1 MSENSE
7 KSGLSANENVKWYVL
22 GGKSKEAILRSIE
35 LNTTDEQID
44 KSEFDD
50 LAGTLGLKFAVARS
64 DTYFG
69 YSAHCPEIYASP
81 LPNENEFYMMC
92 PIGDGR
98 KDGKTSFVPEDA
110 EEISEEKIKDITSI
124 LFSAWGSSLPIIRQ
138 DPVPLQ
144 QDDPQQ
150 DNTPD

>member
-7 KSGLSANENVKWYVL
+7 KSGLNANENVKWYVL

-35 LNTTDEQID
+35 LDTAEENID
-44 KSEFDD
+44 KSEIDA

-92 PIGDGR
+92 PIGSGR
-98 KDGKTSFVPEDA
+98 KDGETSFIPEDA
-110 EEISEEKIKDITSI
+110 EEISEEKIKEITSI
-124 LFSAWGSSLPIIRQ
+124 LFSAWGSSLPITHR
-138 DPVPLQ
+138 DPVPLEQ
-144 QDDPQQ
+144 NDPQQ

>member
-7 KSGLSANENVKWYVL
+7 KSGLNANENVKWYVL

-35 LNTTDEQID
+35 LNTTDEKID
-44 KSEFDD
+44 KSEFDG

-64 DTYFG
+64 DACFG

-98 KDGKTSFVPEDA
+98 KDGETSFIPEDA
-110 EEISEEKIKDITSI
+110 EEISEEKIKEITSI
-124 LFSAWGSSLPIIRQ
+124 LFSAWGSSLPILRQ
-138 DPVPLQ
+138 APVPLQ
-144 QDDPQQ
+144 QNDPQQ

>member
-7 KSGLSANENVKWYVL
+7 KSGLNANENVKWYVL

-35 LNTTDEQID
+35 LNTTEEQTN
-44 KSEFDD
+44 KSELND

-92 PIGDGR
+92 PIGNGR
-98 KDGKTSFVPEDA
+98 KDGETSFVPEDA

-124 LFSAWGSSLPIIRQ
+124 LFSAWGSSLPILRQ

-144 QDDPQQ
+144 QNDPQQ